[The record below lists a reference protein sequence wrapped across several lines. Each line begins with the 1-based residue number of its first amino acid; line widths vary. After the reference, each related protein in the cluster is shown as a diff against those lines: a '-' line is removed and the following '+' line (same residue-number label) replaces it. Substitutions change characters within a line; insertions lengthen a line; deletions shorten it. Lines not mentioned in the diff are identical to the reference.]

1 MFMSTMVSTEDLRG
15 ALRAASET
23 GAAFVADAV
32 PADVLSAVAAELAPA
47 PFAPLPEHS
56 GRARQQGEIFVLTGE
71 FCGYPAVRLLRDR
84 LTSAL
89 RAAGDGIGG
98 LDRWHP
104 NDVSLQRYLASGI
117 GITPHLDLKRY
128 HYLVAVVTVE
138 GTAEFTLCR
147 NREGEP
153 IAAWQASPGSLVLLR
168 GPGLGGVE
176 DGRPLH
182 MVAGPVAG
190 RRTSLGIRM
199 DTRPDAASAPS

>member
-1 MFMSTMVSTEDLRG
+1 MRRTCGTEDLRG
-15 ALRAASET
+15 ALRAASES
-23 GAAFVADAV
+23 GAAFVAGAV
-32 PADVLSAVAAELAPA
+32 PAGVLSAVAAELETA
-47 PFAPLPEHS
+47 PFTPLPEQY
-56 GRARQQGEIFVLTGE
+56 GRARQQGEILVLTGD
-71 FCGYPAVRLLRDR
+71 FQGYPAVGLLRDR
-84 LTSAL
+84 LIAGI
-89 RAAGDGIGG
+89 RAAGAGIGG

-104 NDVSLQRYLASGI
+104 NEVSLQRYPARGV

-138 GTAEFTLCR
+138 GSAEFTLCR

-153 IAAWQASPGSLVLLR
+153 AAVWQAGPGSLVLLR
-168 GPGLGGVE
+168 GPGLGGAE

-199 DTRPDAASAPS
+199 DTRLDAVLGPS